1 MAKAIVRDGTLSVK
15 LPQNIRDSFN
25 VHDGDE
31 LNVTSED
38 GRLVLTLTPEQ
49 PEAADLE
56 ALEQAEAELAAG
68 RTHRLDDILH
78 GLGRKT
84 R

>member
-1 MAKAIVRDGTLSVK
+1 MAKAIVRDGTLSVT
-15 LPQNIRDSFN
+15 LPENIRDSFN

-31 LNVTSED
+31 LNVTSEG
-38 GRLVLTLTPEQ
+38 GRLVLTLAAEQ
-49 PEAADLE
+49 PEAGELE

-68 RTHRLDDILH
+68 KTQRLDDVLH
-78 GLGRKT
+78 GLGRKA